1 MTNKHIVTSFDADLD
16 KLRSLISEMGGLVE
30 SQLRG
35 AIEILE
41 KFDPEKAKKIIARD
55 QKLDD
60 LEAKLDQ
67 TAIQILALRQP
78 FAEDLRIIVTALKI
92 SSNLERMGD
101 YCKNVAKRMLNLETA
116 KGLDNSKKSLAA
128 MGKMLVPMVK
138 EVLDCFIDSNIEQAV
153 GVIEAD
159 RDVDRVYTSIFREF
173 LTYMMEDTRNITPC
187 TQLLFVA
194 KNFERIGDHAT
205 NIAEQ
210 VHFMLVGHFPLD
222 DRPKGDITDQISV
235 PKKGK

>member
-1 MTNKHIVTSFDADLD
+1 MTNKHIVSSFDVDLD

-30 SQLRG
+30 GQLRG

-41 KFDPEKAKKIIARD
+41 KFDPEKAKKIISRD

-60 LEAKLDQ
+60 LEARLDQ
-67 TAIQILALRQP
+67 TAIQVLAMRQP

-101 YCKNVAKRMLNLETA
+101 YCKNVAKRMLNQDTVR
-116 KGLDNSKKSLAA
+116 GLDNAKKSLAA
-128 MGKMLVPMVK
+128 MGKMLLPMVK
-138 EVLDCFIDSNIEQAV
+138 EVLDCFIDSNADQAL

-159 RDVDRVYTSIFREF
+159 RDVDRVYSSIFREF
-173 LTYMMEDTRNITPC
+173 LTYMMEDSKNITPC
-187 TQLLFVA
+187 THLLFVA

-210 VHFMLVGHFPLD
+210 VHYMLVGHFPPD
-222 DRPKGDITDQISV
+222 DRPKGDTTDRISV
-235 PKKGK
+235 AKKGK